1 MNMQCVGDEFYFSE
15 LVPTRSS
22 LFVAHLSWFIIMG
35 LARGCPL
42 ESGTRTPNGLDGE

>member
-1 MNMQCVGDEFYFSE
+1 MNTHCVGNEFYFSE
-15 LVPTRSS
+15 LVLTQSS
-22 LFVAHLSWFIIMG
+22 LFVAHLSRLIIMG